1 MIESN
6 VLIVLLVYDR
16 KNCYFKGIFFT
27 PRPNQSV
34 EVYVFYDADN
44 LTQLM
49 SLIIGVFC
57 FVLNNFRCR
66 SPPTFNFKNKK
77 IEWRKYKWTKDQK
90 EESIEII
97 PMCY

>member
-34 EVYVFYDADN
+34 EVY
-44 LTQLM
+44 
-49 SLIIGVFC
+49 VFC

>member
-16 KNCYFKGIFFT
+16 KICYFKGISFT
-27 PRPNQSV
+27 PRPNPS
-34 EVYVFYDADN
+34 EVVYAFYDADN

-57 FVLNNFRCR
+57 FVLNILRCR
-66 SPPTFNFKNKK
+66 SPPPFNFKKK
-77 IEWRKYKWTKDQK
+77 N
-90 EESIEII
+90 
-97 PMCY
+97 

>member
-16 KNCYFKGIFFT
+16 KICYFKGISFT
-27 PRPNQSV
+27 PRPNPS
-34 EVYVFYDADN
+34 EVVYAFYDADN

-57 FVLNNFRCR
+57 FVLNILRCR
-66 SPPTFNFKNKK
+66 SPPTFNLKKKK
-77 IEWRKYKWTKDQK
+77 IEWRKHKWTKDQK

-97 PMCY
+97 LMYY